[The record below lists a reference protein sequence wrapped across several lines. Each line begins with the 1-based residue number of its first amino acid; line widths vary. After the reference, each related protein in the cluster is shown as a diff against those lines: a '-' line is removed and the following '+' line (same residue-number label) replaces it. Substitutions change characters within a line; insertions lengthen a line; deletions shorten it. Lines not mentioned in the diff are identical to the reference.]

1 MVVGNHILASVEA
14 LHASWSDILT
24 KPQLP
29 DPNLVAD
36 ILAAL
41 ERYPFATL
49 SVIVLAALCLGI
61 MLVVNRLK

>member
-1 MVVGNHILASVEA
+1 M
-14 LHASWSDILT
+14 T